1 MREKWGAQEP
11 IEQIITSEETVA
23 MLFQYVK
30 MLSEIQAGGH
40 VRDCVITIPS
50 WFTYDQRLMIR
61 DAAEQLANLNVLQLV
76 HENTAAA
83 VMFGIDQKIEHDKNL
98 TVLFYNMG
106 AMDTEVQITRY
117 SMFNISEK
125 KSSPYIH
132 ILSETWDKELGSQ
145 DLDIIIVNLL
155 AEKFNAMPERAG
167 KTDVRENY
175 RAVRRL
181 FKDAVKIKEILS
193 ANKVASV
200 KIPELLDYVTLKF
213 NLERELVEEAAA
225 DYFSRV
231 KGPINSAL
239 EQAGLTMED
248 IDQVEILGG
257 GVRTPKTLEN
267 MEIALGRK
275 DLSTHLNG
283 DEAMCFGSAFIASNS
298 SSAYKVKH
306 VFLTQNPKHDVH
318 IKISVLNETDAMS
331 EEDQRLL
338 GIEEDD
344 IIPYTQEIKL
354 FNTTDYIGKSKG
366 LSLKYDKDMK
376 IELF

>member
-1 MREKWGAQEP
+1 
-11 IEQIITSEETVA
+11 
-23 MLFQYVK
+23 
-30 MLSEIQAGGH
+30 
-40 VRDCVITIPS
+40 
-50 WFTYDQRLMIR
+50 
-61 DAAEQLANLNVLQLV
+61 
-76 HENTAAA
+76 
-83 VMFGIDQKIEHDKNL
+83 
-98 TVLFYNMG
+98 MG

-132 ILSETWDKELGSQ
+132 ILSEAWDRELGSQ
-145 DLDIIIVNLL
+145 DLDVIIVNIL

-193 ANKVASV
+193 ANKFASV

-213 NLERELVEEAAA
+213 NLERTEVEAAGEA
-225 DYFSRV
+225 YFARV
-231 KGPINSAL
+231 KTPITSAL
-239 EQAGLTMED
+239 EQAGLTMDD

-257 GVRTPKTLEN
+257 GVRTPKTLEH
-267 MEIALGRK
+267 MELALGRK

-306 VFLTQNPKHDVH
+306 VFLTQNPKYDVH
-318 IKISVLNETDAMS
+318 VKITALNEEDALS
-331 EEDQRLL
+331 EDEQKLLGAEED
-338 GIEEDD
+338 E
-344 IIPYTQEIKL
+344 IIKYTQEFRL

-366 LSLKYDKDMK
+366 LSLNYDKDMK
-376 IELF
+376 IELFSAVGDGEKTLIDTFIIDNIAK